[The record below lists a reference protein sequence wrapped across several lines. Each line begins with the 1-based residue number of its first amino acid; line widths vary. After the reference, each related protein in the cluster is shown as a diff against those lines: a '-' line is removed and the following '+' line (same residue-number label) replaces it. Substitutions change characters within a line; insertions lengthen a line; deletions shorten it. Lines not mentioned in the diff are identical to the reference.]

1 METPGVT
8 PQPLPEEP
16 KKSRTGIIIAIVVI
30 VLCCCCLVGGVGGYW
45 LWNNGDQLMG
55 TGALL
60 PVLAA
65 L

>member
-16 KKSRTGIIIAIVVI
+16 KKSRTGIIIAVVLVI
-30 VLCCCCLVGGVGGYW
+30 LCCCCLIGGGLGYW
-45 LWNNGDQLMG
+45 FWNNGDRLFG
-55 TGALL
+55 TGAILST
-60 PVLAA
+60 LAA